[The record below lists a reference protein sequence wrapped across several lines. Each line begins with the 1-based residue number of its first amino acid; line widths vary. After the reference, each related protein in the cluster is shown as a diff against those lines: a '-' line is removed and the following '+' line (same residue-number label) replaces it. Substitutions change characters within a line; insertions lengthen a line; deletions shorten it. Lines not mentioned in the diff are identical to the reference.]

1 MDVMGPL
8 HGATQYSYVLIIH
21 DAHSSM
27 IWVRGLTHKGA
38 TSQEAAWWLSE
49 IHVAKNQR
57 LSEVILDH
65 RIKEIWVDQGELWS
79 ATFHE
84 LCSSMG
90 MKISASPTQQH
101 TDNAFAKQAIQ
112 TIQKIAQSLIY
123 DSVWLYSLHHTSR
136 KHTLNM
142 AVKPP
147 DDEPHVVKGHKVW
160 LPELDCMVVAK
171 DIQFLELEQPGAD
184 PQPFHRCVL
193 AGDHELL
200 CSYTWFP
207 WDEVTDETE
216 TDNVT
221 HSSLPMYSH
230 QCTTDSNSS
239 SSDVSSFGHEWDQMM
254 GDIEEAGEICHRV
267 GWPAQESAPK

>member
-147 DDEPHVVKGHKVW
+147 DGHKVW

-184 PQPFHRCVL
+184 PQPFH
-193 AGDHELL
+193 
-200 CSYTWFP
+200 
-207 WDEVTDETE
+207 
-216 TDNVT
+216 
-221 HSSLPMYSH
+221 
-230 QCTTDSNSS
+230 
-239 SSDVSSFGHEWDQMM
+239 SFGHEWDQMM

-267 GWPAQESAPK
+267 GWPAKESAPK